1 MKEFFRRLTQVRRL
15 SIEILLVSLVINM
28 LGLVSSLY
36 SIQVL
41 NRYLALG
48 IDETLLTLTLGALI
62 AIALEIFLRGARQ
75 NLARWLCQKADRD
88 MAGAALHAVVSSRY
102 MALDTLPAE
111 ARREALSGLNTVQ
124 MTYGPQNLLSLI
136 DGPFGLIFV
145 FFVFL
150 LSPVVGLGVLLLVVA
165 IAGFTWLLYHRIDE
179 PSKGLVKSVVG
190 WGRLQNS
197 LCSTPELARAFPVA
211 GLVQA
216 KWNDSVTEVSGFR
229 GLVAGL
235 QGHIGTIGVVSAALG
250 SIVIFGLGSREVLA
264 GNLDVGSLIGA
275 SILGSRAIGQL
286 NRVMQLVEPVKRGQ
300 RSLELIGQ
308 LARLPRVNENGMSLP
323 QVRGEL
329 VFEDLAFA
337 YPGQPVPL
345 FESLSFR
352 QPPGSVLV
360 LRGQNGAGK
369 TTFARLLGGLLEPSR
384 GRIKIDGMDLRQAAP
399 GWWSEQ
405 LMYLPQEPSFIDAS
419 LRENLSLGN
428 AGLDDEQLVKAL
440 HEVGLG
446 SFLQNSRE
454 GLSMPIQASGATL
467 SMGVRR
473 RIALAR
479 ALLVDGQ
486 LAIFDDP
493 TEALDSQGCV
503 AVANVL
509 NRLVKAGKTVV
520 VMTNEPF
527 IIKAANYLI
536 DLDSK
541 PVPAITCAES
551 TPAATPA
558 PTGDN

>member
-1 MKEFFRRLTQVRRL
+1 MKEFYRRLTQVRRL
-15 SIEILLVSLVINM
+15 TIEILLVSLVINM

-48 IDETLLTLTLGALI
+48 VDETLLTLTLGALI
-62 AIALEIFLRGARQ
+62 AIGLEIFLRGARQ
-75 NLARWLCQKADRD
+75 NVVRWLCQKADRD
-88 MAGAALHAVVSSRY
+88 MANAALHAVVSSRY

-111 ARREALSGLNTVQ
+111 ARREALSGLNTIQ
-124 MTYGPQNLLSLI
+124 MTFGPQNLLSLV

-145 FFVFL
+145 LFVFML
-150 LSPVVGLGVLLLVVA
+150 NPVVGLGVFLLISA
-165 IAGFTWLLYHRIDE
+165 IAGLTWLFYNRIDE

-190 WGRLQNS
+190 WGRLQNG
-197 LCSTPELARAFPVA
+197 LCTNPELSRAFPVSE
-211 GLVQA
+211 LVKS
-216 KWNDSVTEVSGFR
+216 KWNESVTEVTGFR

-235 QGHIGTIGVVSAALG
+235 QGHIGTIGIVSAALG

-308 LARLPRVNENGMSLP
+308 LARLPRVNEEGMSLP
-323 QVRGEL
+323 HVQGVLE
-329 VFEDLAFA
+329 FEDLAFA

-345 FESLSFR
+345 FESLTFK
-352 QPPGSVLV
+352 QPPGTVLV
-360 LRGQNGAGK
+360 FKGRNGAGK
-369 TTFARLLGGLLEPSR
+369 TTFARLLSGLLEPSR
-384 GRIKIDGMDLRQAAP
+384 GRLKIDGMDLRQASQA
-399 GWWSEQ
+399 WWAQQ
-405 LMYLPQEPSFIDAS
+405 LMYLPQEPAFIDAS
-419 LRENLSLGN
+419 LRENLTLGN
-428 AGLDDEQLVKAL
+428 DSLDDQEVVAVL

-446 SFLQNSRE
+446 TFLQNSRE
-454 GLSMPIQASGATL
+454 GLAMPLQASGASL

-479 ALLVDGQ
+479 ALLVGGQ
-486 LAIFDDP
+486 VVVFDDP
-493 TEALDSQGCV
+493 TEALDNQGCI

-520 VMTNEPF
+520 VMSNEPF
-527 IIKAANYLI
+527 VIKAANFMI
-536 DLDSK
+536 DLDIK
-541 PVPAITCAES
+541 PTPSVTCAEQVKEN
-551 TPAATPA
+551 AQ
-558 PTGDN
+558 